1 MAFGQTT
8 DSQSEAMDVTGLYSE
23 PEGFSGQ
30 PMETQDARYSR
41 DDPESTWGEGESET
55 AKRRRKYP
63 KE

>member
-30 PMETQDARYSR
+30 PMETRDAWYSR